1 MNQNELL
8 ETLSSTYL
16 HLSKAAV
23 ALTKVVDDKSSEKPE
38 AERRRAD
45 AKYYRSQILEVVSRL
60 DERIKEVEEEEC
72 EFCDTKKS
80 APNFAYHFCTGRK
93 APKGSV

>member
-8 ETLSSTYL
+8 ETLNNISL

-23 ALTKVVDDKSSEKPE
+23 ALTKVVDDKSSETPE
-38 AERRRAD
+38 AARRRID
-45 AKYYRSQILEVVSRL
+45 AKYYRSQILEVIALL
-60 DERIKEVEEEEC
+60 DQHIDKVNEGEC

-80 APNFAYHFCTGRK
+80 APNFAYHVCSGRK
-93 APKGSV
+93 TPK

>member
-8 ETLSSTYL
+8 ETLSNISL

-23 ALTKVVDDKSSEKPE
+23 ALTKVVDDKSSEDADE
-38 AERRRAD
+38 ERRRVD
-45 AKYYRSQILEVVSRL
+45 AKYYRSQILQVIALL
-60 DERIKEVEEEEC
+60 DERIDEVKEEEC

-80 APNFAYHFCTGRK
+80 APNFAYHFCSGRK
-93 APKGSV
+93 SPK